1 MTPQDCHVRMAG
13 CTGCTVRDA
22 IHVCDQLTY
31 QHQIITDDSILC
43 SITSCFLNKIYGSE
57 TWSDRNICMSLDKK
71 DVSELTYDIETH
83 FHDLVL
89 SNKDR
94 SYAQFEQDNYVSRLS
109 SVIEYC
115 NMQQCDCVTDVLG
128 TVLQKM
134 QWRYKRHSGCVAETT
149 RVVCGDATRDTLEG
163 ILRSQS
169 FEHHRH

>member
-1 MTPQDCHVRMAG
+1 MAG

-109 SVIEYC
+109 SVIEHS
-115 NMQQCDCVTDVLG
+115 NM
-128 TVLQKM
+128 
-134 QWRYKRHSGCVAETT
+134 
-149 RVVCGDATRDTLEG
+149 
-163 ILRSQS
+163 
-169 FEHHRH
+169 